1 MKAKRIK
8 MSVSAVSA
16 GVLAFALSA
25 SAAMRILPTPSPS
38 GFIDTEVSTNTFFA
52 PLQED
57 TRQYVVRFSGDFS
70 PSNDLE
76 FAIGG
81 DANGDG
87 DLSPEETEARFG
99 VDCGE
104 KKVKVEGVGVQRR
117 SGILS
122 ASEQESN
129 LYRPLR
135 RSQARRNQRAAG

>member
-1 MKAKRIK
+1 M
-8 MSVSAVSA
+8 
-16 GVLAFALSA
+16 
-25 SAAMRILPTPSPS
+25 
-38 GFIDTEVSTNTFFA
+38 
-52 PLQED
+52 
-57 TRQYVVRFSGDFS
+57 
-70 PSNDLE
+70 E

-87 DLSPEETEARFG
+87 DLSLEETEARFG

-122 ASEQESN
+122 ATEQESN